1 MDYTK
6 LDDLVTT
13 SSEMSFVTF
22 SQPVFTIPYK
32 DGYDSSDESYMV
44 TQFKIRQVSVF
55 KIADHIIPKL

>member
-22 SQPVFTIPYK
+22 SQRFIEHVCRVTSIIYFVPSLFCN
-32 DGYDSSDESYMV
+32 DSGV
-44 TQFKIRQVSVF
+44 KPFFRLIFKLNYV
-55 KIADHIIPKL
+55 P